1 MNEEEKNRSAE
12 VEGTSVVTV
21 NEDPKAG
28 PLDGAS
34 ATVAV
39 VKTRFNDNGSMKQ
52 RRLTGSLKASYE
64 LGVVSISVPGEK
76 LMLIVRIDDVMQT
89 MFASAAAYKKLHPKK
104 ENKEEDNKHDREG

>member
-1 MNEEEKNRSAE
+1 MNEEEKNYSAE
-12 VEGTSVVTV
+12 AEGAFVVTV

-89 MFASAAAYKKLHPKK
+89 MFASAEAYKKLHPKK
-104 ENKEEDNKHDREG
+104 ENEEDNKHDREG